1 MTFGREKIKFGS
13 DCLIYSAIFDGKIP
27 TAFEVSFSACFQI
40 MGSFISLM
48 EESSSSLNCFI
59 GSAFPCFL
67 RIFCQRQLF
76 LFFVENSK
84 LLYNPALNSPKFE
97 NLLQGKAFFSIFG
110 WRFMLKSIRD
120 SKYCLRDHV
129 NYHSNFCFEIN
140 WINNF
145 KLKILICLFLKH
157 CMKHQVLMFFPC
169 FLRKVKEIN
178 SSDVNCVS

>member
-1 MTFGREKIKFGS
+1 MTERFQPLSRYHLVHVFKSWGVLFLWWRNHQVHWIVSSVRRFHAFYVYFVKDNYFYFS
-13 DCLIYSAIFDGKIP
+13 WKIP
-27 TAFEVSFSACFQI
+27 NCCTIRRSTLL
-40 MGSFISLM
+40 SLKT
-48 EESSSSLNCFI
+48 C
-59 GSAFPCFL
+59 
-67 RIFCQRQLF
+67 
-76 LFFVENSK
+76 
-84 LLYNPALNSPKFE
+84 Y
-97 NLLQGKAFFSIFG
+97 KAKPFFSIFG